1 MTGYLPR
8 ERISA
13 PIMEIDLMNMQ
24 VQDFRRG
31 AMSRTASTLVG
42 FKKFSFR
49 FWPFADMRAD
59 DSKTNAFAAPQDHAF

>member
-24 VQDFRRG
+24 VQDSRRG
-31 AMSRTASTLVG
+31 ANGGYKVDVTHGEHIGRV
-42 FKKFSFR
+42 
-49 FWPFADMRAD
+49 
-59 DSKTNAFAAPQDHAF
+59 